1 MINKRVKRDY
11 GISDYYKYYLK
22 NTDKKISKLT
32 YNKIISDF
40 NKEIIKLI
48 ISENLEYQPTKLGFT
63 FCIRKTKKVPKIKD
77 GKLINTSPI
86 DWKST
91 KELWENN
98 PEAKEKKLLL
108 RFLNNHTFKYVF
120 RIKGL
125 KQGYIYKNKKKYK
138 FKPARSFQRLL
149 AKRILDPTLEN
160 FEAYKLY

>member
-1 MINKRVKRDY
+1 MSNRVKKDY
-11 GISDYYKYYLK
+11 GMSDYYKYY
-22 NTDKKISKLT
+22 KKDLENPITTIKF
-32 YNKIISDF
+32 NKIISDF
-40 NKEIIKLI
+40 NREIVDLV
-48 ISENLEYQPTKLGFT
+48 ISENLEYRPTKLQFT

-91 KELWENN
+91 KELWLQNE
-98 PEAKEKKLLL
+98 EAKEKKLLL
-108 RFLNNHTFKYVF
+108 RFLNNHTFKHVF

-125 KQGYIYKNKKKYK
+125 KQGYIYKNKKNYK